1 MSRRSR
7 RKIAWGASTRRETAV
22 SAGPPPEPPEFLGT
36 WQWRLP
42 ARFERTEDWMARVA
56 RQREAVVGAA
66 ANWLRVGQRV
76 RVHQDARAGG
86 GDVCGRIG
94 TIHRV
99 CSPVFADHTYVHFAP
114 QGREKV
120 PRVRML
126 TLEILEPIE

>member
-1 MSRRSR
+1 
-7 RKIAWGASTRRETAV
+7 
-22 SAGPPPEPPEFLGT
+22 
-36 WQWRLP
+36 
-42 ARFERTEDWMARVA
+42 MARVA

-66 ANWLRVGQRV
+66 ANWLRTGQRV

-86 GDVCGRIG
+86 GDVSGRIG
-94 TIHRV
+94 SIHRL
-99 CSPVFADHTYVHFAP
+99 CGPVFADHTYVHFAP

>member
-1 MSRRSR
+1 
-7 RKIAWGASTRRETAV
+7 
-22 SAGPPPEPPEFLGT
+22 
-36 WQWRLP
+36 
-42 ARFERTEDWMARVA
+42 MARVA

-66 ANWLRVGQRV
+66 ANWLRTGQRV

-114 QGREKV
+114 QGRENV